1 MDLNHF
7 LVWTVSFCC
16 IIFLIRFFIY
26 SPKNNLG
33 WIIICLSILFLAITL
48 LYFIPDLAGFIA
60 TFIWIVF
67 VLVPMLGQGK
77 INELLYQQR
86 YKKARQLSSY
96 LRWLHPTDGYF
107 NQRELLLA
115 LELGQKGEIDKA
127 IKIAERHKNY
137 SGSLA
142 RQVQALL
149 YYFKADWQGYLLW
162 LKENISEKVLFQE
175 PTLLILYLRS
185 LGEIG
190 DLNSLFWEL
199 EKAKKIL
206 EKNGDS
212 VLNLARM
219 FALAFSGKTDLVLNL
234 FNTVLSVYPEQIRI
248 FWLATSEISS
258 GKVQL
263 AREQLLKLRLNNDL
277 ILSNAI
283 DWRLC
288 HQTDNSEVILEEYIK
303 QNIALMLQE
312 INQEIN
318 YKKNFHFKNKRAYVT
333 YILIAI
339 NLICFGIENITGSSK
354 SIKTIYQLGGL
365 VPEDVWAGE
374 WWRLINANF
383 LHFGWLHLLNNM
395 VALYFLGKLVEY
407 NLGGIRY
414 LLAYSI
420 SGVGAMFVY
429 SIIAP
434 PNTILVGASAAIMGL
449 VGVIFALI
457 LGIWRR
463 DKSPIASKNLRLL
476 LLLIALQFIFD
487 FATPQVS
494 WLVHILGLIIGL
506 ICGVFLVPKV

>member
-16 IIFLIRFFIY
+16 ILSLIRLFIY

-33 WIIICLSILFLAITL
+33 WIVICILILLIALVL
-48 LYFIPDLAGFIA
+48 LYFIPDIAGSIA

-107 NQRELLLA
+107 KQTELLLA
-115 LELGQKGEIDKA
+115 LELGQKGKIDKA

-137 SGSLA
+137 SISLSHN
-142 RQVQALL
+142 VQALL
-149 YYFKADWQGYLLW
+149 YYFKADWPGYLLW
-162 LKENISEKVLFQE
+162 LKENIPEKVLFQE

-185 LGEIG
+185 LGETG

-199 EKAKKIL
+199 EKARKIL
-206 EKNGDS
+206 EKNGDKI
-212 VLNLARM
+212 LNLARM
-219 FALAFSGKTDLVLNL
+219 FALAFSGKTDLVLDL
-234 FNTVLSVYPEQIRI
+234 FNTVLSIYPEQIRT

-258 GKVQL
+258 GKVKV
-263 AREQLLKLRLNNDL
+263 AREQLLTLRLKKD
-277 ILSNAI
+277 ISLSNAI

-288 HQTDNSEVILEEYIK
+288 HQRDNSEAILEEYIK
-303 QNIALMLQE
+303 QNIALMAQE
-312 INQEIN
+312 INQEIK
-318 YKKNFHFKNKRAYVT
+318 YKKSFYFKDKKAYIT

-339 NLICFGIENITGSSK
+339 NFIYFGIENITGSSE

-365 VPEDVWAGE
+365 VPDDVWAGE

-395 VALYFLGKLVEY
+395 FALYFLGRLVEY

-414 LLAYSI
+414 FLAYSI

-429 SIIAP
+429 STIAP
-434 PNTILVGASAAIMGL
+434 PNTILVGASAAVMGL
-449 VGVIFALI
+449 VGVIFALM

-463 DKSPIASKNLRLL
+463 DKSRIASHNLRLL
-476 LLLIALQFIFD
+476 LLLITLQFIFD

-494 WLVHILGLIIGL
+494 WLVHVLGLIIGFV
-506 ICGVFLVPKV
+506 CGVFLVPKT